1 MIKIQKDSTTT
12 TTIDTNKRQE
22 NLKLYSKRVHL
33 RNNSSSN
40 NSNNNND
47 DDDDDNNNNNNND
60 SRLSSIRGA
69 NNARR
74 PDCTFRMEDYLE
86 IVYELVQHK
95 GYATL
100 ADVAEYLNVRPPSVT
115 MMMRRLDQS
124 GLLNYEKYRGIRL
137 TEKGMDIAK
146 IIHDRHSVLSEFL
159 KMIGVSE
166 KIANEDAESMEH
178 HLHTQTMQRLTEL
191 MRILKVA
198 NNNDD

>member
-1 MIKIQKDSTTT
+1 MIKMQKGSTTT
-12 TTIDTNKRQE
+12 AIDTNKKQK
-22 NLKLYSKRVHL
+22 NPKLQSIKVHL
-33 RNNSSSN
+33 RNKNSSN
-40 NSNNNND
+40 NSNNNN
-47 DDDDDNNNNNNND
+47 NNNNNNKD

-86 IVYELVQHK
+86 IIYELVQQK

-100 ADVAEYLNVRPPSVT
+100 ADVAEYLNVQPPSVT
-115 MMMRRLDQS
+115 TMMRRLDHS

-178 HLHTQTMQRLTEL
+178 HLHPQTMHRLIEL
-191 MRILKVA
+191 MRTLKVA
-198 NNNDD
+198 NSD

>member
-1 MIKIQKDSTTT
+1 
-12 TTIDTNKRQE
+12 
-22 NLKLYSKRVHL
+22 
-33 RNNSSSN
+33 
-40 NSNNNND
+40 
-47 DDDDDNNNNNNND
+47 
-60 SRLSSIRGA
+60 
-69 NNARR
+69 
-74 PDCTFRMEDYLE
+74 MEDYLE

-100 ADVAEYLNVRPPSVT
+100 VDVAEYLNVRPPSVT
-115 MMMRRLDQS
+115 TMMRRLDQS

-178 HLHTQTMQRLTEL
+178 HLHPQTMHRLIEL
-191 MRILKVA
+191 MRILKVD
-198 NNNDD
+198 NSNVD

>member
-1 MIKIQKDSTTT
+1 MTKMQKKDSTAATT
-12 TTIDTNKRQE
+12 FDINKKQK
-22 NLKLYSKRVHL
+22 NLKLKSKRVHL

-40 NSNNNND
+40 NT
-47 DDDDDNNNNNNND
+47 NNNNN
-60 SRLSSIRGA
+60 RLSSIKGA
-69 NNARR
+69 NNATR

-100 ADVAEYLNVRPPSVT
+100 TDVAEYLNVRPPSVT
-115 MMMRRLDQS
+115 TMMRRLDQS

-178 HLHTQTMQRLTEL
+178 HLHPQTMHRLIEL

-198 NNNDD
+198 NNRD

>member
-1 MIKIQKDSTTT
+1 MIKMQKDLGTTK
-12 TTIDTNKRQE
+12 IDINKLQE
-22 NLKLYSKRVHL
+22 NLRLQSKRVHL
-33 RNNSSSN
+33 RNN
-40 NSNNNND
+40 NNNFYSQH
-47 DDDDDNNNNNNND
+47 

-69 NNARR
+69 NNAKR
-74 PDCTFRMEDYLE
+74 PECTYRMEDYLE
-86 IVYELVQHK
+86 IIYELVQRK

-100 ADVAEYLNVRPPSVT
+100 ADVAEHLNVRPPSVT
-115 MMMRRLDQS
+115 TMMRRLDQS

-178 HLHTQTMQRLTEL
+178 HLHPQTMHRLIEL
-191 MRILKVA
+191 MRILKVS
-198 NNNDD
+198 NDDD

>member
-1 MIKIQKDSTTT
+1 MQKDST

-40 NSNNNND
+40 NS
-47 DDDDDNNNNNNND
+47 NNNNNND

>member
-1 MIKIQKDSTTT
+1 MQKDST

-40 NSNNNND
+40 NSNNNN
-47 DDDDDNNNNNNND
+47 ND
-60 SRLSSIRGA
+60 SRLSLIRGA

-86 IVYELVQHK
+86 IIYELVQHK

>member
-1 MIKIQKDSTTT
+1 MQKDSTT

-40 NSNNNND
+40 NS
-47 DDDDDNNNNNNND
+47 NNNND

>member
-1 MIKIQKDSTTT
+1 MQKDST

-47 DDDDDNNNNNNND
+47 

-86 IVYELVQHK
+86 IIYELVQHK

-159 KMIGVSE
+159 KMIGVNE

>member
-1 MIKIQKDSTTT
+1 MQKDSTTT
-12 TTIDTNKRQE
+12 IDTSKRQE

-33 RNNSSSN
+33 RNNSSSI
-40 NSNNNND
+40 NS
-47 DDDDDNNNNNNND
+47 NNNND

>member
-1 MIKIQKDSTTT
+1 MQKKDSTAATPT
-12 TTIDTNKRQE
+12 PTLGTNKKQK
-22 NLKLYSKRVHL
+22 NLKLQSIRVHL
-33 RNNSSSN
+33 RNKSSSN
-40 NSNNNND
+40 SS
-47 DDDDDNNNNNNND
+47 NNNNNNDNNKD

-86 IVYELVQHK
+86 IVYELVQQK

-100 ADVAEYLNVRPPSVT
+100 VDVAEYLNVRPPSVT
-115 MMMRRLDQS
+115 TMMRRLDQS

-159 KMIGVSE
+159 KMIGVNE

-178 HLHTQTMQRLTEL
+178 HLHPQTMRRLIEL
-191 MRILKVA
+191 MRIL
-198 NNNDD
+198 NYEQST

>member
-1 MIKIQKDSTTT
+1 MQKKDSTAIATT
-12 TTIDTNKRQE
+12 LDTNKRQE
-22 NLKLYSKRVHL
+22 NLKLQSKKVRL
-33 RNNSSSN
+33 RNNNSSNN
-40 NSNNNND
+40 NSNNS
-47 DDDDDNNNNNNND
+47 DNKD

-74 PDCTFRMEDYLE
+74 PDCSFRMEDYLE
-86 IVYELVQHK
+86 IIYELVQQK

-115 MMMRRLDQS
+115 NMMQRLDQS

-137 TEKGMDIAK
+137 TERGMDIAK

-178 HLHTQTMQRLTEL
+178 HLHPQTMHRLIEL
-191 MRILKVA
+191 MRILKVD
-198 NNNDD
+198 NSNDD

>member
-1 MIKIQKDSTTT
+1 MQKDTTT
-12 TTIDTNKRQE
+12 STFGTNKKQK
-22 NLKLYSKRVHL
+22 NLKLQSIRVHL
-33 RNNSSSN
+33 RNKSSSN
-40 NSNNNND
+40 SSNNNND
-47 DDDDDNNNNNNND
+47 NNNKD

-100 ADVAEYLNVRPPSVT
+100 VDVAEYLNVRPPSVT
-115 MMMRRLDQS
+115 TMMRRLDQS

-159 KMIGVSE
+159 KMIGVNE

>member
-1 MIKIQKDSTTT
+1 MQKDST

-40 NSNNNND
+40 NS
-47 DDDDDNNNNNNND
+47 NNNND